1 MVRKFVFAALFSTVA
16 LMPAKAEKIETAI
29 FAGGCFWCVESDMD
43 HVKGVKS
50 TVSGYAGGTLE
61 NPTYENHE
69 GHFEVVKVTY
79 DADIIDFKTL
89 TSTFLRTIDVTD
101 DGGQFCDR
109 GSAYKT
115 AIFTMDDLQLKAA
128 QAAVQGAEA
137 DLGAKIVTPVLP
149 FTTYTEAEDYHQDY
163 YKGENIVISR
173 FGPVAQSKAYKGY
186 RKGCGRD
193 ERVKEVWGDKA
204 YMGVE
209 AHS

>member
-1 MVRKFVFAALFSTVA
+1 MVRQFVFAALFSALA

-43 HVKGVKS
+43 HVKGVIS
-50 TVSGYAGGTLE
+50 TMSGYAGGTLE
-61 NPTYENHE
+61 NPTYDNHE
-69 GHFEVVKVTY
+69 GHFEVVKVTF
-79 DADIIDFKTL
+79 DADIVDFKTL

-115 AIFTMDDLQLKAA
+115 AIFTMDDVQLRAA
-128 QAAVQGAEA
+128 QEAVQGAEG
-137 DLGAKIVTPVLP
+137 DLGQKIVTPVLP
-149 FTTYTEAEDYHQDY
+149 FTTYTDAEDYHQDY